1 MSGDTTKT
9 TTTALNYRLSI
20 DYTHSTQHKQLA
32 IYRIKR
38 FPQLIG
44 NKLNEKKRN
53 KKR

>member
-44 NKLNEKKRN
+44 NKLNKKEKK
-53 KKR
+53 